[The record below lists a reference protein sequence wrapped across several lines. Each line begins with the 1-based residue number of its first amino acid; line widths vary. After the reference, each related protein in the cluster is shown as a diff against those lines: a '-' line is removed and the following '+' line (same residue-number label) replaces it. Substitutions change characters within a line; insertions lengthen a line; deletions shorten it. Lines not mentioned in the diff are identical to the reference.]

1 MNTLIKTKKTFFSS
15 SHIFSPLFCIRPK
28 VFIKLATLISD
39 IFQSTMKQQEATLK
53 AQQEAQEQI
62 RFNQRLQQEI
72 LEEKLRQMRSK
83 RRPANNSSQDSSGS
97 SNGPNRLANFEFE
110 NDKSEGSIFSK
121 YHFFSDIIF
130 SRNSFAT
137 LIL

>member
-1 MNTLIKTKKTFFSS
+1 
-15 SHIFSPLFCIRPK
+15 
-28 VFIKLATLISD
+28 
-39 IFQSTMKQQEATLK
+39 MKQQEATLK

-121 YHFFSDIIF
+121 YHFFFSDIIF
-130 SRNSFAT
+130 SRDSFAT
-137 LIL
+137 LILWIFYNNMTDSFATLFSRNFCQKKRTHSLVILI